1 MKLIKLSLLLILSLS
16 CAAGQVFA
24 CVNRLEDPSATPQLI
39 LPKAKPSS
47 WEQESYYLDLLR
59 LILKRT
65 EAEFGPCEIDQTEH
79 MLTRMRSAALI
90 SRNQGVDLLWGATTI
105 EREALLHPI
114 RIPLLKGLMGHKIF
128 LIHPDDQPLFS
139 KINNLEDLQSLRAG
153 QGADWPDVEIF
164 LKNGIPVVNSA
175 NYEAL
180 YKMLAAKRF
189 DFFPR
194 GSNQILSELRHNND
208 KNIVV
213 ERDLV
218 LVYPAPLY
226 FFVKKD
232 NEKLAQ
238 RIEIGLRAMMRDG
251 SYDRYFYRHPLIVDA
266 ITNLD
271 LQGRRAIHIHNPL
284 LPPGTPHEPQ
294 EDWMKKVK
302 LYNPEL
308 FEP

>member
-1 MKLIKLSLLLILSLS
+1 MKFLKPSLAILVIFACL
-16 CAAGQVFA
+16 AGQVHA
-24 CVNRLEDPSATPQLI
+24 CVNRITDDPTAIPRLI

-47 WEQESYYLDLLR
+47 WEQESYYHDLLR
-59 LILKRT
+59 LILERT
-65 EAEFGPCEIDQTEH
+65 EAEFGPCEIEQTEH

-90 SRNQGVDLLWGATTI
+90 SRDQGVDLLWGTTTI
-105 EREALLHPI
+105 EREALLRPI
-114 RIPLLKGLMGHKIF
+114 RIPLLKGLMGHKTF
-128 LIHPDDQPLFS
+128 LIHADDQPLFS
-139 KINNLEDLQSLRAG
+139 QVRGLEDLQTLRAG

-164 LKNGIPVVNSA
+164 LRNKIQVVNSA

-194 GSNQILSELRHNND
+194 GSNQILSELRHNSD

-232 NEKLAQ
+232 NEVLAR
-238 RIEIGLRAMMRDG
+238 RIETGLRSMMRDG
-251 SYDRYFYRHPLIVDA
+251 SYDRYFYRHPLIMDA
-266 ITNLD
+266 IINLR
-271 LQGRRAIHIHNPL
+271 LQDRREIHIYNPL
-284 LPPGTPHEPQ
+284 LPPGTPRELP

-302 LYNPEL
+302 QYNPEL
-308 FEP
+308 FQ